1 MLIRPGISA
10 RRRTGVSRTGRRL
23 RHIFTIAA
31 FIGPFLLLL
40 VVFQYLPVATMLRD
54 SLDSYQLLNPDDR
67 LFVGLDNYRALFTD
81 PDTLQS
87 FAVTFIFA
95 AGTVAVVIPLSF
107 LLAVYLNGRL
117 PLRAVIRTVVFLPV
131 MTSAVVIAT
140 MWTFLLDPANGLLN
154 GALAG
159 LGLPRLAFLTSK
171 LQALPSVI
179 LVTVWQQLG
188 FATVLFLSGLQGI
201 PAELEDAARVDGA
214 SNWQFLRHVV
224 VPLLGRTTLFVVV
237 IMTVFALQS
246 FAPSLIM
253 TSGGPEG
260 TTNFVVYNIYQT
272 AFSLQ
277 QPGMASATSTVFMLI
292 VLAVRLVQMRLLSIK
307 WQY

>member
-292 VLAVRLVQMRLLSIK
+292 VLAVSLVQMRLLSIK